1 MTAEG
6 DDYDKKEVKK
16 PSFKNHAPFRSC
28 ILKINNT
35 FIDGAED
42 PDIVR
47 QCKQG
52 ANQVI
57 IIHQTQKLLFH

>member
-1 MTAEG
+1 MAVEG

-16 PSFKNHAPFRSC
+16 LSFKNHAPFRSC

-42 PDIVR
+42 HDIVR
-47 QCKQG
+47 QCK
-52 ANQVI
+52 
-57 IIHQTQKLLFH
+57 

>member
-1 MTAEG
+1 MTVEG

-16 PSFKNHAPFRSC
+16 LSFKNHAPFRSC

-42 PDIVR
+42 HDIVR

-52 ANQVI
+52 AHQMI
-57 IIHQTQKLLFH
+57 IINQTQKLLFN

>member
-47 QCKQG
+47 QCK
-52 ANQVI
+52 
-57 IIHQTQKLLFH
+57 